1 MRHINKLSP
10 SKIAALEKPGL
21 YGDGSG
27 LWLRIAPGGSRQ
39 WVLRYQLGGRP
50 RSMGLGSL
58 HDYSLGEARARARA
72 ARKLA
77 LDGIDPIKDR
87 SQRRAEVA
95 LALKFTQAVNL
106 YLAAYET
113 SWSNEKHRAQWRSTL
128 TTYALPELGQL
139 LLADIDTPAVM
150 RVLSPIWGK
159 KPETASRLRG
169 RIEQVLAW
177 GIAQRLRD
185 GPNPATW
192 KNHLSKLLP
201 PRARLAA
208 VRHHPAMPYAEL
220 PNFMAQLGSHP
231 GVSSMALRFL
241 ILTAARTCETI
252 GATWDEIDKDARLWS
267 VPANRM
273 KGRRPHRV
281 PLSDAVLAVL
291 DALPRIVGCPY
302 LFPGAR
308 IGRPLSNMACLEL
321 MRQLR
326 RGYVPHGFRASF
338 KSWATETTT
347 HAREAIELALAHR
360 VGDAVERAYMRGDM
374 FEKRRAL
381 MDDWAWFCCRG
392 HHGSH

>member
-50 RSMGLGSL
+50 RSMGLGSI

-77 LDGIDPIKDR
+77 LDGMDPIKDR
-87 SQRRAEVA
+87 RQRRAEVA
-95 LALKFTQAVNL
+95 LALKFAQAVDL
-106 YLAAYET
+106 YLASHEA
-113 SWSNEKHRAQWRSTL
+113 SWSNQKHRAQWRSTL
-128 TTYALPELGQL
+128 TTYAMPELGQL
-139 LLADIDTPAVM
+139 PLADIDAAAIL
-150 RVLSPIWGK
+150 RVLSPIWGT
-159 KPETASRLRG
+159 KPETASRVRG
-169 RIEQVLAW
+169 RIEAVLAW
-177 GIAQRLRD
+177 GIALGFRD
-185 GPNPATW
+185 GPNPAVW
-192 KNHLSKLLP
+192 KNHLSNILP
-201 PRARLAA
+201 PRVRLAA
-208 VRHHPAMPYAEL
+208 VRHHPALPYAEL
-220 PNFMAQLGSHP
+220 PGFMAELAAHTGISAR
-231 GVSSMALRFL
+231 ALRFL
-241 ILTAARTCETI
+241 ILTAARTGEAI
-252 GATWDEIDKDARLWS
+252 GATWDEINIAAGVWT
-267 VPANRM
+267 VPGSRM
-273 KGRRPHRV
+273 KAGRPHRV
-281 PLSDAVLAVL
+281 PLSDPALTAL
-291 DALPRIVGCPY
+291 EALPRIVGCPY

-321 MRQLR
+321 MRELR
-326 RGYVPHGFRASF
+326 PGYVPQGFRASF

-381 MDDWAWFCCRG
+381 MDDWARFCCWG
-392 HHGSH
+392 HDGSQ